1 MPNRFKR
8 LNSASSMVNQI
19 DQINQNFA
27 QLDNE
32 SVVKIFKNG
41 DDNAIIFG
49 RYADGRYGL
58 LISDDAGVPRI
69 LIGQASDDGR
79 PGSWISKEGENVLT
93 LLGG

>member
-1 MPNRFKR
+1 
-8 LNSASSMVNQI
+8 MVNQI

-69 LIGQASDDGR
+69 LIGQAPDDGR